1 MDIEI
6 APIVTGVVEKRPE
19 TGNAATG
26 GWRGR
31 YAPAIGRRDRDRAD
45 GSGTNRFEWD
55 ESLYGPLPESD
66 YHF

>member
-6 APIVTGVVEKRPE
+6 APIVTGVVEKQPE

-31 YAPAIGRRDRDRAD
+31 CAPANGRRDKDRAD
-45 GSGTNRFEWD
+45 DSGNNRFESE

-66 YHF
+66 YRF